1 MTKIR
6 SNRNIVV
13 HQIDNSRVEETRR
26 IERKFFISPD
36 KIDYALAILK
46 QTCLPD
52 SENSDEWIYSL
63 YFDTDDL
70 EQHEKSSSGDSRK
83 DKVRIRWYYKLDDY
97 QYSVPVYIEHK
108 TREGFVGTKQRKK
121 VIVPLENLEL
131 EKLPKGIVSESQLMD
146 TLAGF
151 GYFPVKHIR
160 PVIVISYYRHHFT
173 DLASG
178 MRVSLDYNICST
190 MVNRSF
196 GYGEKDLKLQGG
208 VIEIKG
214 TKLELP
220 ETLCRL
226 KLLDIDWTRFSKY
239 SSCLDAHMAEPCS
252 LSRLWPAG
260 RNLLNSC

>member
-6 SNRNIVV
+6 SNRNIIV

-52 SENSDEWIYSL
+52 SENSDEWINSL
-63 YFDTDDL
+63 YFDSDDL

-83 DKVRIRWYYKLDDY
+83 DKVRIRWYYKLGDY

-121 VIVPLENLEL
+121 VVVPLENLEMQNL
-131 EKLPKGIVSESQLMD
+131 VKGIVPEFQLID
-146 TLAGF
+146 TLSAF
-151 GYFPVKHIR
+151 GYFPSSRIS

-173 DLASG
+173 DLMSG
-178 MRVSLDYNICST
+178 MRVSLDYNIAST
-190 MVNRSF
+190 MIDRSF
-196 GYGEKDLKLQGG
+196 GYGDKDLKLPGG
-208 VIEIKG
+208 IIEIKG
-214 TKLELP
+214 TKMELP

-239 SSCLDAHMAEPCS
+239 SSCLDAHMAEPYS
-252 LSRLWPAG
+252 LLRPWPSG
-260 RNLLNSC
+260 RNPLS